1 MKKVLGI
8 LLLSCICILLGLS
21 VKWSRDRNISLV
33 SYCYNCEK
41 TAEML

>member
-21 VKWSRDRNISLV
+21 VKWSKDTNISLV
-33 SYCYNCEK
+33 TTQNKADISLN
-41 TAEML
+41 ML

>member
-21 VKWSRDRNISLV
+21 VRWNKERDVSLV
-33 SYCYNCEK
+33 TSF
-41 TAEML
+41 AEGDNVL